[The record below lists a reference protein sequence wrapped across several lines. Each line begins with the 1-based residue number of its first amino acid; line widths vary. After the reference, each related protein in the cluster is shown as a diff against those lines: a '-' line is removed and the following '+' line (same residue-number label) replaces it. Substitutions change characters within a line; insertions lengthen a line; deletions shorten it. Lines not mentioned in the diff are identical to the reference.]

1 LYNVASCWLYLL
13 TMHGRMNVKSIRVTD
28 TSAEIR
34 TNHKR
39 HAEIQGIVWSI
50 RSIKLLL
57 CAVLAHVQGY

>member
-1 LYNVASCWLYLL
+1 
-13 TMHGRMNVKSIRVTD
+13 MHGRMNVKSIRVTD